1 LSLNPLNSA
10 QRKFLLIQ
18 RLSLAWKAAAI
29 VALLL
34 VLKAWG
40 VL

>member
-1 LSLNPLNSA
+1 MSVNPLNSA

-18 RLSLAWKAAAI
+18 RLSLAWKAAAV

-34 VLKAWG
+34 VLKATG
-40 VL
+40 GL